1 VGQPPTD
8 PTPPFAEYTSG
19 HSTFS
24 CAAAEILT
32 AFTRRGNFEMT
43 VTIPAG
49 SSRVEPGAVPAK
61 PITLKWTNF
70 RYAAEQAGK
79 SRQYGGIHFEDGDN
93 HAREA
98 GAAVGKQAW
107 ANALTYFNGTAT

>member
-1 VGQPPTD
+1 
-8 PTPPFAEYTSG
+8 
-19 HSTFS
+19 
-24 CAAAEILT
+24 
-32 AFTRRGNFEMT
+32 M
-43 VTIPAG
+43 
-49 SSRVEPGAVPAK
+49 PAK

-70 RYAAEQAGK
+70 RYAAEQASK

-107 ANALTYFNGTAT
+107 AKARTYFNGTAVVPTTTTTTTTTPTTTTEAPTTTEIPTTTTETPTTSEAPTSTTG

>member
-1 VGQPPTD
+1 
-8 PTPPFAEYTSG
+8 
-19 HSTFS
+19 
-24 CAAAEILT
+24 
-32 AFTRRGNFEMT
+32 MT

-49 SSRVEPGAVPAK
+49 SSRVEPRTATHPGVPAK

-107 ANALTYFNGTAT
+107 AKALAYFNGTAS